1 MIPVRDTSVS
11 RGFAPATALFIL
23 INFGVFVEEIRIGEQ
38 IFQLFSISPF
48 DIYRY
53 LTKGQG
59 TFLDLHL
66 SILAAGFMH
75 GGYIHLFGNMI
86 FLSVFGPAVEKRI
99 GIIRYVIFYLSA
111 IFVSFYAHTIFY
123 PTSPVPVVGA
133 SGAIA
138 AVMGSYLVFN
148 PKAKIL
154 TIIPLLFFI
163 EVIEIPSI
171 VFMLVWFSL
180 QGANGYL
187 SIHSHTTI
195 AWFSHIG
202 GFLMG
207 VVVGIHLRW
216 FKQ

>member
-1 MIPVRDTSVS
+1 MIPVRDTSVA
-11 RGFAPATALFIL
+11 RGFAPATALIIL
-23 INFGVFVEEIRIGEQ
+23 INFGMFLEALHIGGE
-38 IFQLFSISPF
+38 IFQLFSISPL

-53 LTKGQG
+53 LTKGTG
-59 TFLDLHL
+59 NFLDLHW
-66 SILAAGFMH
+66 SILVAGFMH
-75 GGYIHLFGNMI
+75 GGYIHLLGNMI

-99 GIIRYVIFYLSA
+99 GIIHYALLYLSA
-111 IFVSFYAHTIFY
+111 VFIAFYAHTIFY

-163 EVIEIPSI
+163 EVVEIPSVI
-171 VFMLVWFSL
+171 FMLVWFTL

-187 SIHSHTTI
+187 SIHSQTSV

-202 GFLMG
+202 GFIMG
-207 VVVGIHLRW
+207 VIVGMHMRW
-216 FKQ
+216 LK

>member
-11 RGFAPATALFIL
+11 RGFAPATALIIL
-23 INFGVFVEEIRIGEQ
+23 INFGMFIEELHIGEQ
-38 IFQLFSISPF
+38 IFQLFSVSPL

-53 LTKGQG
+53 LTKGSG
-59 TFLDLHL
+59 TFLDLHW
-66 SILAAGFMH
+66 SILVAGFMH
-75 GGYIHLFGNMI
+75 SGYIHLFGNMI

-99 GIIRYVIFYLSA
+99 GIIRYILFYLSA
-111 IFVSFYAHTIFY
+111 VFVSFYAHTIFY
-123 PTSPVPVVGA
+123 PTSPVPVIGA

-138 AVMGSYLVFN
+138 AAMGSYLVFN

-163 EVIEIPSI
+163 EVIEIPSV
-171 VFMLVWFSL
+171 VFMLVWFTL

-187 SIHSHTTI
+187 SIHSQTTI

-207 VVVGIHLRW
+207 VIIGMHMRW
-216 FKQ
+216 FR

>member
-11 RGFAPATALFIL
+11 RGFAPATALIIL
-23 INFGVFVEEIRIGEQ
+23 INFGMFLEELNIGRE
-38 IFQLFSISPF
+38 IFQLFSISPY

-53 LTKGQG
+53 LTKGSG
-59 TFLDLHL
+59 TFLDLHW
-66 SILAAGFMH
+66 SILVAGFMH

-99 GIIRYVIFYLSA
+99 GIIRYVIFYISA
-111 IFVSFYAHTIFY
+111 IFVSFYAHTLFY
-123 PTSPVPVVGA
+123 HTSPIPVVGA

-138 AVMGSYLVFN
+138 AVMGSYLIFN
-148 PKAKIL
+148 PKAKIM
-154 TIIPLLFFI
+154 TIVPLLFFI

-171 VFMLVWFSL
+171 VFMLVWFAL

-187 SIHSHTTI
+187 SINSQPTI

-202 GFLMG
+202 GFFMG
-207 VVVGIHLRW
+207 VIVGMHLRW
-216 FKQ
+216 LK

>member
-11 RGFAPATALFIL
+11 RGFAPVTALIIL
-23 INFGVFVEEIRIGEQ
+23 INFGVFLEELHIGEE
-38 IFQLFSISPF
+38 IFQLFSISPS
-48 DIYRY
+48 DIYLY
-53 LTKGQG
+53 LTKGKG
-59 TFLDLHL
+59 N
-66 SILAAGFMH
+66 ILGIHWAILVSGFMH

-99 GIIRYVIFYLSA
+99 GVIRYILFYLIS
-111 IFVSFYAHTIFY
+111 IFVSFYAHALFY
-123 PTSPVPVVGA
+123 PTSPIPVVGA

-148 PKAKIL
+148 PKARIL
-154 TIIPLLFFI
+154 TIIPLLFII
-163 EVIEIPSI
+163 EVIEIPSV
-171 VFMLVWFSL
+171 VFMLVWFTL

-202 GFLMG
+202 GFIMG
-207 VVVGIHLRW
+207 LVAGIHLRW
-216 FKQ
+216 FR